1 MITNPI
7 LFPLVKPFR
16 ASRSGKPFYV
26 HPLTADTGENK
37 ASVRTENFT
46 EYPIWYKLWKAA
58 GKFSVQKL
66 QRHLMF
72 LPSAV
77 PLHVQNELD
86 QEAPT
91 VFKTFPTRSPRER
104 ISSNRSSQIYSSESP
119 RNPVFWPSWRW
130 ATRKSLPLWEP
141 TKWSEVEPCR
151 FSLWQR
157 IGISIRSQSQ
167 SAELCLV
174 SRTRS
179 KTDGTSF
186 PKGSHFRHRMKYDKS
201 EVVTNICELTA

>member
-1 MITNPI
+1 MFTFSI

-26 HPLTADTGENK
+26 HSLTADTGENK

-77 PLHVQNELD
+77 LLHVQNELD
-86 QEAPT
+86 QEAPM
-91 VFKTFPTRSPRER
+91 VFNTFLTMTSREK
-104 ISSNRSSQIYSSESP
+104 ISSNRSSQTYSPESP
-119 RNPVFWPSWRW
+119 RNPVF
-130 ATRKSLPLWEP
+130 
-141 TKWSEVEPCR
+141 
-151 FSLWQR
+151 
-157 IGISIRSQSQ
+157 
-167 SAELCLV
+167 
-174 SRTRS
+174 
-179 KTDGTSF
+179 
-186 PKGSHFRHRMKYDKS
+186 
-201 EVVTNICELTA
+201 

>member
-1 MITNPI
+1 MFTFPI
-7 LFPLVKPFR
+7 LSPLVKPFR

-77 PLHVQNELD
+77 SLHD
-86 QEAPT
+86 
-91 VFKTFPTRSPRER
+91 KT
-104 ISSNRSSQIYSSESP
+104 
-119 RNPVFWPSWRW
+119 
-130 ATRKSLPLWEP
+130 
-141 TKWSEVEPCR
+141 
-151 FSLWQR
+151 
-157 IGISIRSQSQ
+157 
-167 SAELCLV
+167 
-174 SRTRS
+174 
-179 KTDGTSF
+179 
-186 PKGSHFRHRMKYDKS
+186 
-201 EVVTNICELTA
+201 

>member
-1 MITNPI
+1 MVAIPI

-104 ISSNRSSQIYSSESP
+104 ISSNRSSQIYSQKVRVTRHPDYLEDAHTQNRCRCENLQSE
-119 RNPVFWPSWRW
+119 
-130 ATRKSLPLWEP
+130 A
-141 TKWSEVEPCR
+141 KWSLAGSLYGNGLEYSACR
-151 FSLWQR
+151 K
-157 IGISIRSQSQ
+157 SQ

-174 SRTRS
+174 LPTRS
-179 KTDGTSF
+179 KPDDISF
-186 PKGSHFRHRMKYDKS
+186 PKGHHFRHRIKY
-201 EVVTNICELTA
+201 EVGSGDQYL